1 MKLNF
6 TMSELI
12 YSNEAIKKNVNNIP
26 DVESLDNMLLLI
38 ASVLQPIR
46 NAIKKPMIISSG
58 YRSPKLNKIVGGKP
72 NSQHLKGQAVDFTIK
87 GLKPK
92 QIVEFI
98 KNMGIEFDQLINEYD
113 SWVHI
118 SYNKGNNRK
127 QILKICS

>member
-12 YSNEAIKKNVNNIP
+12 YSNEAIKKNINNTP

-46 NAIKKPMIISSG
+46 NAIKKPMIITSG
-58 YRSPKLNKIVGGKP
+58 YRSPKLNKVVGGKP
-72 NSQHLKGQAVDFTIK
+72 NSQHLKGQAVDFKIK

-113 SWVHI
+113 TWVHI

-127 QILKICS
+127 QILGK

>member
-12 YSNEAIKKNVNNIP
+12 YSNKAIKKNINNTP
-26 DVESLDNMLLLI
+26 DVEALDNMLLLI

-46 NAIKKPMIISSG
+46 NAIKKPMIITSG

-72 NSQHLKGQAVDFTIK
+72 NSQHLTGQAVDFTIK

-118 SYNKGNNRK
+118 SYNKDNNRK

>member
-12 YSNEAIKKNVNNIP
+12 YSNEAIKKNVNNTP

-46 NAIKKPMIISSG
+46 NAIKKPMIITSG

-72 NSQHLKGQAVDFTIK
+72 NSQHLKGQAADFTIK

-127 QILKICS
+127 QIFKICS

>member
-6 TMSELI
+6 KMSELI
-12 YSNEAIKKNVNNIP
+12 YSNEAIKNKLNNTPNI
-26 DVESLDNMLLLI
+26 DSLDCMLELI

-46 NAIKKPMIISSG
+46 NAIKKPMIITSG
-58 YRSPKLNKIVGGKP
+58 YRSPKLNKVVGGKP
-72 NSQHLKGQAVDFTIK
+72 NSQHLKGQAVDFKIK

-113 SWVHI
+113 TWVHI

-127 QILKICS
+127 QILGK